1 MTDELETQAGQTRV
15 AGVFATTH
23 WTVVMDAAD
32 SQADGSTKALEQLCQ
47 TYWFPLYAYVRRTG
61 RPADEAR
68 DLTQEFFARV
78 LEKKILKVA
87 DQERGKF
94 RTFLLTSLKNF
105 LAKEHEKS
113 IRQKRGGGATHLSL
127 DFQDA
132 EGRYLHEPSHDCA
145 PDRLFEREWAKA
157 LLQRVLL
164 RLRAEF
170 VAAGQQERFEVL
182 CPHLVEPDEST
193 SYAESAAKL
202 GLSEGAVKTAMHRLR
217 ARYRELYRQEI
228 AALVG
233 GADEVEA
240 EMQHLFRT
248 LET

>member
-1 MTDELETQAGQTRV
+1 
-15 AGVFATTH
+15 
-23 WTVVMDAAD
+23 
-32 SQADGSTKALEQLCQ
+32 
-47 TYWFPLYAYVRRTG
+47 
-61 RPADEAR
+61 
-68 DLTQEFFARV
+68 
-78 LEKKILKVA
+78 
-87 DQERGKF
+87 
-94 RTFLLTSLKNF
+94 
-105 LAKEHEKS
+105 
-113 IRQKRGGGATHLSL
+113 
-127 DFQDA
+127 
-132 EGRYLHEPSHDCA
+132 
-145 PDRLFEREWAKA
+145 
-157 LLQRVLL
+157 VLL